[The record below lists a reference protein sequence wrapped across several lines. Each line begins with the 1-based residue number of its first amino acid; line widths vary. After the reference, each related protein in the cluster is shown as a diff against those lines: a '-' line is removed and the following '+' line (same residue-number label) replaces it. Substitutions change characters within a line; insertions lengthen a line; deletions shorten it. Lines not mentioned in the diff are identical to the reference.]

1 MTGQE
6 QRDMLFARL
15 FGFMSIIQSGL
26 LVRSGSLPKSALVEV
41 STLSDYT
48 DVLSQLIALGEQRSW
63 LRESVWHVIL
73 AAIDILHSSKVT
85 WKADA
90 VETTCQ
96 QIFVEYKSWTPEK
109 IAMALKMKSLYP
121 EKDWTKI
128 FSPTFKNGDLVAATN
143 LQTLARI
150 VKVGI
155 ELRILEALILTWNTR
170 SHPLRIAKRPLSQA
184 EDHGSLNYILSGII
198 CWNNISSTQTQL
210 MLQKILSRISSAS

>member
-15 FGFMSIIQSGL
+15 FGFMAIIQSGL

-41 STLSDYT
+41 SLSNYI
-48 DVLSQLIALGEQRSW
+48 DVLSQLIALGEKKSW

-73 AAIDILHSSKVT
+73 AAIDILHSSEVT

-109 IAMALKMKSLYP
+109 IAVALKMRSLYP

-155 ELRILEALILTWNTR
+155 ELRILET
-170 SHPLRIAKRPLSQA
+170 
-184 EDHGSLNYILSGII
+184 Y
-198 CWNNISSTQTQL
+198 
-210 MLQKILSRISSAS
+210 

>member
-26 LVRSGSLPKSALVEV
+26 LVRADSLPKSVLVEV
-41 STLSDYT
+41 STLSNYT
-48 DVLSQLIALGEQRSW
+48 DVLSQLIALGEKKSW
-63 LRESVWHVIL
+63 LRESVWHAIL

-109 IAMALKMKSLYP
+109 VAVALKMKSLYP
-121 EKDWTKI
+121 EKDWTKT

-155 ELRILEALILTWNTR
+155 ELRMDT
-170 SHPLRIAKRPLSQA
+170 
-184 EDHGSLNYILSGII
+184 
-198 CWNNISSTQTQL
+198 
-210 MLQKILSRISSAS
+210 